1 MKQQHFIIQEYN
13 RKTQQ
18 YITVGDAWGVN
29 AETAKLNFIEQ
40 NNWKPQ
46 RNVIL
51 FVQHPVCR

>member
-1 MKQQHFIIQEYN
+1 MKPQHFIIQEYN

-18 YITVGDAWGVN
+18 YITVGDAWGTN

-40 NNWKPQ
+40 SNWKPQ